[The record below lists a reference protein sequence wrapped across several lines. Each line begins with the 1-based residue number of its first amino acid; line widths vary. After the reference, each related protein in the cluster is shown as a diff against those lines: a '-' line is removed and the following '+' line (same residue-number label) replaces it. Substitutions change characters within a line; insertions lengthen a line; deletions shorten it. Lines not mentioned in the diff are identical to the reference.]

1 MPISAKVLEAY
12 AWSSQTFIET
22 GTHTGDGVQAAL
34 DAGHTKVIS
43 CDLESPNNPIASE
56 RFKGNEL
63 VTLKIGDSRV
73 VLREILKSVEYPA
86 VFWLDAHATDGGSGS
101 YGDCPLLGELE
112 EIANHPCKKHTILI
126 DDARLIGS
134 DALRLDP
141 TSDNYSMWKLLDAI
155 RNINPDYNVNL
166 IHSPLFCF
174 DIIACTP

>member
-1 MPISAKVLEAY
+1 MPISAKVLEDY
-12 AWSSQTFIET
+12 CSKSNTFIET

-34 DAGHTKVIS
+34 SVGFTRVIS
-43 CDLESPNNPIASE
+43 CDLESPNNPIAAE
-56 RFKGNEL
+56 RFKGKGVDL
-63 VTLKIGDSRV
+63 RIGDSRQ
-73 VLREILKSVEYPA
+73 VLREVLKSIVQPA
-86 VFWLDAHATDGGSGS
+86 VFWLDAHATDGGAGAYS
-101 YGDCPLLGELE
+101 DCPLLGELA
-112 EIANHPCKKHTILI
+112 EIANHRLNNHTILI